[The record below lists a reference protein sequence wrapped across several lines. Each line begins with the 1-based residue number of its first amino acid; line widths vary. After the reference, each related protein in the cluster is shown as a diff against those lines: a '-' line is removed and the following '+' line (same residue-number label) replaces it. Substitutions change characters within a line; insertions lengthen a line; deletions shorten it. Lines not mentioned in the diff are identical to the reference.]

1 MVAKILLHQRW
12 TDIGKYYGSMKKN
25 IAVLYERGFS
35 FRKIIMFSQVENI
48 FLCAIFFMLGK
59 HDKTAEGIVS
69 SFSSDEKIKYDKFV
83 NIFRMIEA
91 EDYSKKLKGEEE
103 AVELE
108 SEMLQERKLDQE
120 KEEKEKEKE
129 KEKKQKTRGQAA
141 QKSSFSSEGPGQGAA
156 RSSRKRVHFAGA
168 EEDEYGEGVDDDGEI
183 KDSDKTEDQETATDR
198 DADEREPKR
207 LRLDPLHYSEEI
219 SDLVS
224 ELRTSINDYTLLLLE
239 QDQQQSQVGSTGISS
254 TGIAREHITA
264 ELSSALRR
272 LRQYDEATV
281 KQELGRGAAP
291 ALRVRLYGDLE
302 RFRFKRYE
310 IQSRLQRIEEKDSV
324 DKVVDDF
331 DEKDDSAD
339 TSTSTALELQL
350 AQRIDAV
357 RAVLAASLDSPDGQ
371 GAVSRDTLDRAVT
384 AGAFISRRCE
394 QHLTAV
400 LARATELCVAAADA
414 TRAARER
421 LLQLEEERGE
431 NGPEQEVGGE
441 MSRVWAEDRAEEE
454 GDCVLLGKGTEQL
467 EEEGAD

>member
-1 MVAKILLHQRW
+1 MAKILLHQRW
-12 TDIGKYYGSMKKN
+12 TDIEKYYGSMKQN

-48 FLCAIFFMLGK
+48 FLCAVFFMLGK
-59 HDKTAEGIVS
+59 HDRTAEGIVS
-69 SFSSDEKIKYDKFV
+69 LFSSDEKIKYDKFV

-108 SEMLQERKLDQE
+108 SETLKERKVDLE
-120 KEEKEKEKE
+120 KEETETETETDTDTDTDAEKEKEKE
-129 KEKKQKTRGQAA
+129 GKEKKQKTQGQTA
-141 QKSSFSSEGPGQGAA
+141 QKSSYGSEGTRQGSG
-156 RSSRKRVHFAGA
+156 RSSRKRVRFAGS
-168 EEDEYGEGVDDDGEI
+168 EEDEYGEGVDEDGET
-183 KDSDKTEDQETATDR
+183 KDSDETEDHETATNRGVLASRIR
-198 DADEREPKR
+198 DADERQPKR
-207 LRLDPLHYSEEI
+207 LRLDPLHYTEEI

-239 QDQQQSQVGSTGISS
+239 HEQQQSCVGSTGISS

-272 LRQYDEATV
+272 LRQYDEAAV
-281 KQELGRGAAP
+281 KQELGQSGAP

-310 IQSRLQRIEEKDSV
+310 IQSRLQRIKEKDGV

-350 AQRIDAV
+350 SQRIDAV
-357 RAVLAASLDSPDGQ
+357 KAVLAASLDSPDGQ
-371 GAVSRDTLDRAVT
+371 DTVSRDTLDRAVT
-384 AGAFISRRCE
+384 AGVFISRRCE

-414 TRAARER
+414 TRAARKR

-431 NGPEQEVGGE
+431 NGPEQEVE
-441 MSRVWAEDRAEEE
+441 VRR
-454 GDCVLLGKGTEQL
+454 
-467 EEEGAD
+467 